1 MTEVEYNFTR
11 DLIFKLTLQ
20 DVPEAA
26 ITLAK
31 KFIPNMENLVYNE
44 NDFKIDNP
52 INSKGVIIKSTE
64 FDFKFSLSTEKS
76 FEYELQNYKTP
87 YDLKSRILKYYG
99 DLISSSFPKAGDYSH
114 KKCYTIWFVGY
125 ELFKDDKAIR
135 TFYLKD
141 ELSNKLYDYASITIV
156 EFAKISE
163 EEYNKD
169 VWKKL
174 FITND
179 IESLKGVDE
188 VMDEV
193 VKKILDY
200 NSDEAIQE
208 QLRAEQEWVRGYNSA
223 VNASLEQGIE
233 QGRAEGK
240 AEGLVEGKIEANKA
254 AAKKL
259 LNLGV
264 DIKIISES
272 TGLTVEEIEKL

>member
-169 VWKKL
+169 VWKRL
-174 FITND
+174 FITD
-179 IESLKGVDE
+179 DLDSLRGVDE
-188 VMDEV
+188 VMDKV
-193 VKKILDY
+193 ADKILDY
-200 NSDEAIQE
+200 NSDKAIRE
-208 QLRAEQEWVRGYNSA
+208 QLRAEEEWQRGKGEA
-223 VNASLEQGIE
+223 IRASKEEGL
-233 QGRAEGK
+233 AEGMAK
-240 AEGLVEGKIEANKA
+240 ANLDT
-254 AAKKL
+254 AKKL
-259 LNLGV
+259 LDLGV
-264 DIKIISES
+264 SIEIISKS
-272 TGLTVEEIEKL
+272 TGLTIEEIKKL

>member
-20 DVPEAA
+20 EVPEAA
-26 ITLAK
+26 IELAK
-31 KFIPNMENLVYNE
+31 KFIPNMENLVYNPE
-44 NDFKIDNP
+44 TFSVDNP
-52 INSKGVIIKSTE
+52 INMGGIDIKSTE
-64 FDFKFSLSTEKS
+64 FDFKFSLSNEKS
-76 FEYELQNYKTP
+76 FEYEMQNKNTK

-99 DLISSSFPKAGDYSH
+99 DLISSCFKKGEIYNH
-114 KKCYTIWFVGY
+114 KKCYTIWFL
-125 ELFKDDKAIR
+125 ENNLFDDNKSIR

-141 ELSNKLYDYASITIV
+141 EDNNKLYDYASITIV

-233 QGRAEGK
+233 QGK
-240 AEGLVEGKIEANKA
+240 AEGKIEANKST
-254 AAKKL
+254 AKKMKKDGL
-259 LNLGV
+259 PSEM
-264 DIKIISES
+264 ISKY
-272 TGLTVEEIEKL
+272 TGLTIEEIEKL